1 MRRLNGWVIALALA
15 CLSITAAGAY
25 PEQDLRFGLRVGPEQ
40 WGAAADVLRAAPA
53 DPANPVGLTVHIP
66 ADWAE
71 SPDWPA
77 LDEILGAVRSAQ
89 ARLCVTTALP
99 GEPEAPDTLKYLA
112 TLSVHAGE
120 GADALGLSIGPSAF
134 SEALQTEPDRL
145 ALAVKRMTASLRGG
159 SGARILVGEIAPEAL
174 PLLEP
179 LYARDFRAYVEGYS
193 STTTGSA
200 GEPSEAVVSF
210 LQSYHLGAP
219 LLLHLPRTTN
229 PIAAQILVLASA
241 SRDVTYTDVEATDP
255 ASAWR
260 GLLDLRA
267 RLSPGMA
274 PGFGTMATEI
284 SDPEGPRPDVGLI
297 HLLDADRMVQAM
309 VLVPRVAGSRP
320 GALRVLLPT
329 ADITDAV
336 LYLLPGCERR
346 DVGYTADQ
354 KKQETL
360 LQVPWEGRPLLLSFN
375 RLRTGTVG
383 QEEVTVTSLY
393 RLPVEV
399 ILARHQ
405 AVSQPQ
411 TIFLDDYV
419 RDAQVDYHFRLPG
432 GTGSL
437 DVTFLN
443 TFYFEKG
450 VGARWVQNQLLVNGV
465 AWKGKT
471 LPELPIIEPE
481 KVNTL
486 PLELTLGR
494 DYTYRYVR
502 DEVVDGVKC
511 FEVEFVPAEGAQGS
525 LYTGKVW
532 ISQDGYQKIRMSVRQ
547 LGLKEPLVSSEET
560 DSYAPYKA
568 ADGRSY
574 WLLSRVRG
582 QQIFSVVGQNVVG
595 EREIRFG
602 EPRMN
607 DPGFRASM
615 AEAEA
620 SDRRILQETGEGLKY
635 LEKQPDGTRK
645 IQMDPKTGR
654 LFAAGGFYYDKSLD
668 YPLPL
673 VGINYFDYDYRKTNT
688 QVNLLATGAVN
699 SLSAS
704 KVNLFPKVDGSLN
717 VVLFAIPFQDR
728 FYRGGVE
735 DEGQKVK
742 ILREFV
748 SIGAGW
754 RFQEFSKL
762 SLELRGRYLGFS
774 RSSDTSSG
782 FVLPH
787 DHMDW
792 EADVSYDFSWKG
804 WSLGSTYEMHKRS
817 QWEPW
822 GRPGRPKDVT
832 AFEDYVQWS
841 AAFSKAF
848 YLPKF
853 QKISASLSWLDG
865 KDLDRFSRY
874 EFTYLGRRSLSGFA
888 GSGIRFDRGS
898 IASLAYQFN
907 LAQVVRFGFSLEH
920 ARIQPVKN
928 LGEWQNH
935 TGVSLSGSVAG
946 PWQTLWTL
954 DAGYA
959 LRSDVGPVERDYT
972 VGLAILKLW

>member
-1 MRRLNGWVIALALA
+1 MRRLNGWVMGAALA
-15 CLSITAAGAY
+15 CLASVAEGAY
-25 PEQDLRFGLRVGPEQ
+25 PEQKLRFGLRVGPDQ
-40 WGAAADVLRAAPA
+40 WASAAEALRAAPA
-53 DPANPVGLTVHIP
+53 DPANPVGLTVQIP
-66 ADWAE
+66 AEWAQAPDWA
-71 SPDWPA
+71 A
-77 LDEILGAVRSAQ
+77 LDGVLGAARAAK
-89 ARLCVTTALP
+89 ARLCVTTAIPAEP
-99 GEPEAPDTLKYLA
+99 GSAETLKYLA
-112 TLSVHAGE
+112 TLSAHAGE
-120 GADALGLSIGPSAF
+120 EADALGLSFAPSEF
-134 SEALQTEPDRL
+134 SEALVTAPDQL
-145 ALAVKRMTASLRGG
+145 ALDLKRMTASLRGG
-159 SGARILVGEIAPEAL
+159 SGAKILLGEVSPADL

-193 STTTGSA
+193 SAATGSA

-210 LQSYHLGAP
+210 LQGYHLGAP

-229 PIAAQILVLASA
+229 PIAAQVLVLASA
-241 SRDVTYTDVEATDP
+241 SRDVTYTDVEAADP
-255 ASAWR
+255 ASAWKS
-260 GLLDLRA
+260 LLDLRG
-267 RLSPGMA
+267 RLSPGTA
-274 PGFGTMATEI
+274 PGFGAMATEI
-284 SDPEGPRPDVGLI
+284 SGSEGPRPDVGLI
-297 HLLDADRMVQAM
+297 HLLDADRMAQSM
-309 VLVPRVAGSRP
+309 VLVPRVAGSRA
-320 GALRVLLPT
+320 GILRVRLPT
-329 ADITDAV
+329 ADITDPV
-336 LYLLPGCERR
+336 LHLLPGCERR

-354 KKQETL
+354 KKQESVL
-360 LQVPWEGRPLLLSFN
+360 EVPWEGRPLLLSFN

-383 QEEVTVTSLY
+383 QEELTVTSVY

-411 TIFLDDYV
+411 EIFLDSYV

-443 TFYFEKG
+443 TFFFEKG
-450 VGARWVQNQLLVNGV
+450 AGARWVQNQLLVNGV

-486 PLELTLGR
+486 PLELSLGR
-494 DYTYRYVR
+494 DYTYRYLG
-502 DEVVDGVKC
+502 DEVVEGVNC
-511 FEVEFVPAEGAQGS
+511 FEVEFVPAQDARGS

-532 ISQDGYQKIRMSVRQ
+532 ISHETYQKIRMSVRQ
-547 LGLKEPLVSSEET
+547 VGLKEPLVSSEET
-560 DSYAPYKA
+560 DLYAPYEA
-568 ADGRSY
+568 PDGRSF

-602 EPRMN
+602 PPRLN
-607 DPGFRASM
+607 PPDFREAV

-620 SDRRILQETGEGLKY
+620 SDRRILQETDQGLKY

-668 YPLPL
+668 FPLPL
-673 VGINYFDYDYRKTNT
+673 VGVNYFDYDYKKTKA
-688 QVNLLATGAVN
+688 QVNLLVTGAVN
-699 SLSAS
+699 SLAAS
-704 KVNLFPKVDGSLN
+704 KVNLLPKVDGSLN
-717 VVLFAIPFQDR
+717 AVLFAVPFQDR

-735 DEGQKVK
+735 DESQKVK

-748 SIGAGW
+748 SVGAGW

-762 SLELRGRYLGFS
+762 SLDLRGRYLGFS
-774 RSSDTSSG
+774 RTSDTAPG
-782 FVLPH
+782 FVLPQ
-787 DHMDW
+787 DHFDW

-804 WSLGSTYEMHKRS
+804 WSLGSSYEMHKRS
-817 QWEPW
+817 RWEPW
-822 GRPGRPKDVT
+822 GLPGRPKDVSS
-832 AFEDYVQWS
+832 FKDYAQWS

-853 QKISASLSWLDG
+853 QKVAASVSWLDG

-874 EFTYLGRRSLSGFA
+874 EFTYLGRRSLAGFA

-898 IASLAYQFN
+898 IAALAYQFN
-907 LAQVVRFGFSLEH
+907 LAQVVRFGVSLEH
-920 ARIQPVKN
+920 ARIQPVKR
-928 LGEWQNH
+928 LGGWQDH

-959 LRSDVGPVERDYT
+959 LRSDVGPVERDFT
-972 VGLAILKLW
+972 VALAILKLW